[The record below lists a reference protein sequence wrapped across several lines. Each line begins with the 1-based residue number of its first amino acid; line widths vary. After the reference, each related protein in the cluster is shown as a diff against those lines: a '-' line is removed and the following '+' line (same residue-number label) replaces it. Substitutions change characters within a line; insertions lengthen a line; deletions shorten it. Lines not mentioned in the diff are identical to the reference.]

1 MKRYLILLLVTFIP
15 LAFVF
20 FPFFHDGFFPTM
32 DDVQVVRIEEMY
44 KELVSGQFPVR
55 IVSDLGNG
63 AGYMLFQFYSP
74 LVYYIGTLFHLLG
87 FTLVISTKLT
97 FLSGFI
103 LAWIGIVLLLREYF
117 DEYSTFF
124 GSVLFFGSSYMG
136 YDVFHRGALAEFYA
150 LAILPLLF
158 FLIIK
163 FSKTLSSFYFL
174 ASSFAIAALVIIHNL
189 TTLITF
195 PFILITIFLL
205 FRKKLIYGFWAV
217 FLGIT
222 LSAFYW
228 LPVVFEN
235 KYIVIN
241 QVDFVINTYKNHFLT
256 LSQLVGFEKA
266 PWGFIAPILGVTTF
280 LGAVFAALLLLVGQR
295 LKFIK
300 SNPSAFIIFSLI
312 SFIFTLFM
320 ASDISQ
326 HVWDPV
332 SPILRYIQFPWR
344 FLTLA
349 TFFGVISCTLL
360 LSKISPLPLKLLI
373 GLLLIIPLFT
383 IQYTYLRPKEYN
395 YISKYTAD
403 DPCGTAGWSN
413 EYIPV
418 WAKECR
424 PKGDKLKPV
433 NIIDGELKIKNLEV
447 KNHARLYTFT
457 TSGEGTIL
465 FDKYYFPGW
474 ETKINGELV
483 SSLPSTPHGLIALEI
498 PPGEHTISLVFTN
511 TSIRTIS
518 NIISLLAFVSSM
530 GLFIKLVKKNIR
542 QH

>member
-1 MKRYLILLLVTFIP
+1 MKQNLILLAATFIP
-15 LAFVF
+15 LAFIF
-20 FPFFHDGFFPTM
+20 SPFFHDGFFPTM
-32 DDVQVVRIEEMY
+32 DDVQVVRIEEMH

-55 IVSDLGNG
+55 IASDLGNG

-74 LVYYIGTLFHLLG
+74 LVYYIGALFHLLG

-97 FLSGFI
+97 FLSGFF

-124 GSVLFFGSSYMG
+124 GSVLFFGSSYLG

-158 FLIIK
+158 FLIVK
-163 FSKTLSSFYFL
+163 SAKTLSSFYFL
-174 ASSFAIAALVIIHNL
+174 SSSFAIAALVIIHNL

-205 FRKKLIYGFWAV
+205 FRKNLLHGFGTV
-217 FLGIT
+217 LLGIL

-228 LPVVFEN
+228 LPIAFEN
-235 KYIVIN
+235 KYIIIN
-241 QVDFVINTYKNHFLT
+241 QVDFVINTYKTHFLT
-256 LSQLVGFEKA
+256 LPQLIGFQKA
-266 PWGFIAPILGVTTF
+266 PWSFIVPVLGVSLF
-280 LGAVFAALLLLVGQR
+280 LGSLLGALFLLANQ
-295 LKFIK
+295 KFHLIK
-300 SNPSAFIIFSLI
+300 KQPNIFLIFSII
-312 SFIFTLFM
+312 SFFVSLFM
-320 ASDISQ
+320 ASDASKII
-326 HVWDPV
+326 WDPV
-332 SPILRYIQFPWR
+332 SPILRFIQFPWR

-349 TFFGVISCTLL
+349 TFFGAISCTFF
-360 LSKISPLPLKLLI
+360 LSQIKFLPLKALI
-373 GLLLIIPLFT
+373 GILLLVPLFT
-383 IQYTYLRPKEYN
+383 MQFNYLRPKEYN

-424 PKGDKLKPV
+424 PKGDKLNPV
-433 NIIDGELKIKNLEV
+433 NVLDGEITIKNLEV
-447 KNHARLYTFT
+447 KDHARSYTFT

-474 ETKINGELV
+474 ETKIDGKPA
-483 SSLPSTPHGLIALEI
+483 SSLPSLPHGLIALKI
-498 PPGEHTISLVFTN
+498 PSGEHKISLDFTN

-518 NIISLLAFVSSM
+518 NLISLVALLLSI
-530 GLFIKLVKKNIR
+530 GIFIRLIKKNIR
-542 QH
+542 QR